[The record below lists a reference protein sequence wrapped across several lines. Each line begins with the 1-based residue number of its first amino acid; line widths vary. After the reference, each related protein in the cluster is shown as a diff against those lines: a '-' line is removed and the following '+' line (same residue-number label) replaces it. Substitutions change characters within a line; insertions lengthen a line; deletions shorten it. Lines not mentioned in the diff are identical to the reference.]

1 MERKTYSIN
10 FRAMVTLAG
19 EIQINAS
26 NEEEAQSNAM
36 QIIKRNLNVEDCNIE
51 LGTENNNDDIITVKE
66 IIPSVS
72 AFNIYNVMPLN

>member
-19 EIQINAS
+19 KIQINAS

-36 QIIKRNLNVEDCNIE
+36 QIIKRNLDVEDCNIE